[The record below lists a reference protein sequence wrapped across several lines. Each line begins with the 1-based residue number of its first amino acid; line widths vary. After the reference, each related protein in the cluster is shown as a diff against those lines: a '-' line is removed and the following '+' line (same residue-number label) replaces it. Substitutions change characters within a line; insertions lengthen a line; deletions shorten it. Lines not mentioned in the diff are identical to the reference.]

1 MSIKVTRLDSGSK
14 IWPYSG
20 KDGSPQ
26 WEPCFLLFCPT
37 SFNEGE
43 TMNFGEIKTS
53 KSFGYSDKACNHL
66 GANGYACRLPDSL
79 SFRQVTIPGSWG
91 DPDEVCTQI
100 WSDERE
106 ACLLKKV
113 ILPVNIKHKM
123 SSRWVCR
130 QSSYFSD
137 DWQTELSTP
146 VFLGAKVHSGWYEL
160 WFENGSYERWE
171 TRPKAGSSLLE
182 VRLIWYGEVVYSTIA
197 DMEEQLPNEDGWFW
211 MEGYRVCDY
220 RTAEYASTAWQDF
233 RDSDLLTKEDLSSF
247 TKSQSDLNDA
257 LVSIDHRLKALER
270 FDPFEHSEV
279 ISKNHLTW
287 LSLDNIRYLSINSLA
302 FLEDLKK
309 LKDTLTPIIRLVRR
323 PLDLKAWANLWLS
336 YRYGLRLTIQ
346 DALQIRS
353 AYDAYCRRKRSDRPF
368 STVRSQLSDDISAGE
383 EYHAKVHQKVYY
395 RSTVNAIEDFIL
407 LCRRWD
413 LYPSWENI
421 WDLIP
426 LSFVVDWFIDIQEF
440 MTKLDKRKDLDR
452 LPVEYVLYSSKTT
465 SGSGVPEVRR
475 HLFLQL
481 TMKHYRRWRELNLPS
496 PVKPPERHRDPNV
509 PFRILD
515 GVSLVVQ
522 RTR

>member
-1 MSIKVTRLDSGSK
+1 MSIKVTRLDSGSG
-14 IWPYSG
+14 IWPYAG
-20 KDGSPQ
+20 KDHSYQ
-26 WEPCFLLFCPT
+26 WEPCFLMFCPT
-37 SFNEGE
+37 SFHEE
-43 TMNFGEIKTS
+43 KTMNFGKIKTS

-66 GANGYACRLPDSL
+66 GADGYACRLPDSL

-91 DPDEVCTQI
+91 DPDEVWTQL
-100 WSDERE
+100 WSDKRE

-113 ILPVNIKHKM
+113 ILPVNIRRQM
-123 SSRWVCR
+123 SARWVCR
-130 QSSYFSD
+130 QNSYYSD
-137 DWQTELSTP
+137 DWTTELHTP
-146 VFLGAKVHSGWYEL
+146 VYLGAKVHSGWFEL

-171 TRPKAGSSLLE
+171 VRPKAKFPQLE
-182 VRLIWYGEVVYSTIA
+182 VRLIWYGEVVYSTIE
-197 DMEEQLPNEDGWFW
+197 DMEHELSKEDGWFW
-211 MEGYRVCDY
+211 MGHYRVRDF
-220 RTAEYASTAWQDF
+220 RIDGEDANPWQDF
-233 RDSDLLTKEDLSSF
+233 PTTDILANEDLSSF
-247 TKSQSDLNDA
+247 KLSESDMNDA
-257 LVSIDHRLKALER
+257 KVSIDRRVRAVEG
-270 FDPFEHSEV
+270 FDPFEQSET

-302 FLEDLKK
+302 FIEDLMK
-309 LKDTLTPIIRLVRR
+309 LKETLVPIIRLVRR
-323 PLDLKAWANLWLS
+323 PLDPKAWANLWLS
-336 YRYGLRLTIQ
+336 YRYGLRLTIH
-346 DALQIRS
+346 DALQIRD
-353 AYDAYCRRKRSDRPF
+353 AYDAYCKRKRSDRPF
-368 STVRSQLSDDISAGE
+368 STVRSRLSDDISAGE
-383 EYHAKVHQKVYY
+383 GYKSTVHQKVYY

-426 LSFVVDWFIDIQEF
+426 LSFVVDWFIDVTTF
-440 MTKLDKRKDLDR
+440 LTKFDKRNDLDR

-481 TMKHYRRWRELNLPS
+481 SVKHYRRWRELNLPS

-515 GVSLVVQ
+515 GISLVVQ

>member
-14 IWPYSG
+14 IWPYAG
-20 KDGSPQ
+20 EDGSPR
-26 WEPCFLLFCPT
+26 WDPCFLLFCPT
-37 SFNEGE
+37 SFHEE
-43 TMNFGEIKTS
+43 KDLNFGEIKTS

-79 SFRQVTIPGSWG
+79 SFRQITIPGSWG
-91 DPDEVCTQI
+91 DPDETVTQI

-106 ACLLKKV
+106 ACLLRKV
-113 ILPVNIKHKM
+113 ILPVNIRRKM
-123 SSRWVCR
+123 SAKWVCR
-130 QSSYFSD
+130 QNSYFND
-137 DWQTELSTP
+137 DWTVELSTP
-146 VFLGAKVHSGWYEL
+146 VYLGAVVHSGWFEL
-160 WFENGSYERWE
+160 WFENGTYERWE
-171 TRPKAGSSLLE
+171 SRPKANSSRFE
-182 VRLIWYGEVVYSTIA
+182 VRLIWYGQCVYSTIS
-197 DMEEQLPNEDGWFW
+197 DMEQTLPADEGWFW
-211 MEGYRVCDY
+211 MGNYRVCDY
-220 RTAEYASTAWQDF
+220 STALPESARWRDF
-233 RDSDLLTKEDLSSF
+233 PETDLLANVDFSSF
-247 TKSQSDLNDA
+247 AKSQSDLADA
-257 LVSIDHRLKALER
+257 KVSIERRIRALEG
-270 FDPFEHSEV
+270 FNPFEHSDV
-279 ISKNHLTW
+279 ISKDHLTW

-302 FLEDLKK
+302 FIEDLKK
-309 LKDTLTPIIRLVRR
+309 LKDTLVPIIRLVRR
-323 PLDLKAWANLWLS
+323 PLDPKAWANLWLS
-336 YRYGLRLTIQ
+336 YRYGLRLTIH
-346 DALQIRS
+346 DALEIRR
-353 AYDAYCRRKRSDRPF
+353 AYDAYCKRKRSNRPF

-383 EYHAKVHQKVYY
+383 EYKAKVHQKVYY
-395 RSTVNAIEDFIL
+395 RSTVNAVEDFIF

-426 LSFVVDWFIDIQEF
+426 LSFVVDWFIDVQSFLSEF
-440 MTKLDKRKDLDR
+440 DKRKDLDR

-481 TMKHYRRWRELNLPS
+481 TLKHYRRWRELNLPS

>member
-20 KDGSPQ
+20 KDSSPQ
-26 WEPCFLLFCPT
+26 WEPCFLLFSPS
-37 SFNEGE
+37 SFHEEE
-43 TMNFGEIKTS
+43 TLNFGEIKTS

-66 GANGYACRLPDSL
+66 GADGYACRLPDSL

-91 DPDEVCTQI
+91 DPDEVRTQI
-100 WSDERE
+100 WSDKRE
-106 ACLLKKV
+106 ACLFEKV
-113 ILPVNIKHKM
+113 ILPVNIRRKM
-123 SSRWVCR
+123 SAKWVCR
-130 QSSYFSD
+130 QSSYFND
-137 DWQTELSTP
+137 DWTKELSTP

-171 TRPKAGSSLLE
+171 TRPKAGSPHPE
-182 VRLIWYGEVVYSTIA
+182 VRLIWYGEVVYSTIK
-197 DMEEQLPNEDGWFW
+197 DMEEQLPDGDGWFW
-211 MEGYRVCDY
+211 MGLYRVCDF
-220 RTAEYASTAWQDF
+220 RTAEYASTEWQDF
-233 RDSDLLTKEDLSSF
+233 RSSDILTNEDLSSF
-247 TKSQSDLNDA
+247 KKSQDDLNDA
-257 LVSIDHRLKALER
+257 IVSIDRRIRGLER
-270 FDPFEHSEV
+270 FDPFEHSDV

-309 LKDTLTPIIRLVRR
+309 LKDTLVPIIRLVRR
-323 PLDLKAWANLWLS
+323 PLDPKAWANLWLS
-336 YRYGLRLTIQ
+336 YRYGLLLTIR
-346 DALQIRS
+346 DALAIRD
-353 AYDAYCRRKRSDRPF
+353 AYDAYCRRKRSNRPF
-368 STVRSQLSDDISAGE
+368 STIRSQLSDDISAGE

-407 LCRRWD
+407 LCRKWD

-426 LSFVVDWFIDIQEF
+426 LSFVVDWFIDVQSF
-440 MTKLDKRKDLDR
+440 MSKIDKRKDLDR

-481 TMKHYRRWRELNLPS
+481 TIKHYRRWRELNLPS
-496 PVKPPERHRDPNV
+496 PVQPPERHRDPNV